1 MIFSHLLLLC
11 TCVIMNFYVGK
22 TTLKNTMIR
31 CITDGSTFHKL
42 FLIPIKDFLSK
53 LMDGLRQTQ
62 RTCGI
67 EISEL
72 KEMDGVNLA
81 IWDMAGQE
89 EFHSFHDFMFP
100 NLNGTSYP
108 SIFLLVCSQIKQ
120 EEGKPQK
127 DILDI
132 RKELEYWLR
141 FIASKNRRSNIFKPK
156 AIVVLTHADKIGGLN
171 VRAKGVVADLRSK
184 FTEVVDVSLET
195 FVVNSHSSSSSRV
208 LVQSIQ
214 NNVQD
219 LLNALPPVYQVCTT
233 MKLALKDWMSQHPN
247 NPLMSQD
254 TFSKLCQKLPDLAI
268 VDQNAIK
275 LILKSIEDRR
285 KVVAKWLHMSGD
297 ILFFED
303 LDFIVVDV
311 QWFCHQVMG
320 HLIKLSHDQ
329 MHVTSHSSAF
339 TNENGFTTKDYFQDI
354 LDASVKVLR
363 KGKLQNVQ
371 TEYLIQLM
379 LKLELCFE
387 KTRGYLDDGLFIPTT
402 LTNQGIKGEW
412 DWPSSNN
419 SSKMIYFG
427 RRLECDDEECAF
439 IPPGFFC
446 RLQVCENLKFW
457 F

>member
-1 MIFSHLLLLC
+1 
-11 TCVIMNFYVGK
+11 
-22 TTLKNTMIR
+22 
-31 CITDGSTFHKL
+31 
-42 FLIPIKDFLSK
+42 
-53 LMDGLRQTQ
+53 
-62 RTCGI
+62 
-67 EISEL
+67 
-72 KEMDGVNLA
+72 
-81 IWDMAGQE
+81 
-89 EFHSFHDFMFP
+89 
-100 NLNGTSYP
+100 
-108 SIFLLVCSQIKQ
+108 
-120 EEGKPQK
+120 
-127 DILDI
+127 
-132 RKELEYWLR
+132 
-141 FIASKNRRSNIFKPK
+141 
-156 AIVVLTHADKIGGLN
+156 VVLTHADKIGGLN